1 MNEQLGPE
9 LSAAA
14 RRLIADARGAD
25 EPSAEDEARVKARW
39 LAGIAAGAGVS
50 SLSEAVRAAASTGWG
65 LKAGALV
72 AALAAATAGVI
83 LGWPQ
88 TSGHPSSQEVSTVPA
103 ARTGREPA
111 AAVQTVPAQPVVAAP
126 VAQQPVAQQPVTPQ
140 PVAPQPVTEQP
151 AAVPPSAPEV
161 VKPAVEAAAPA
172 ETAVQQPQP
181 AAVPPRA
188 GELKEVRSSAPRAAA
203 STRHAERAEK
213 LPEKPVAAATEEP
226 AAVAPLSG
234 QLGEEIAALS
244 EIRSNLQTGSAALA
258 LEQLSEYRRR
268 FEQPSLAMEADALR
282 VDALCR
288 AGQREAARTAATAF
302 ASNWPNSPLQQRVSA
317 ACP

>member
-9 LSAAA
+9 LSATA
-14 RRLIADARGAD
+14 RQLIADARGAD

-161 VKPAVEAAAPA
+161 VKPAVEAAAPTEA
-172 ETAVQQPQP
+172 AVQQPQP
-181 AAVPPRA
+181 AAAPPRA
-188 GELKEVRSSAPRAAA
+188 GEVKEVRATAPRAAA
-203 STRHAERAEK
+203 SARRAEK

-244 EIRSNLQTGSAALA
+244 EIRSNLQTGAASLA

-268 FEQPSLAMEADALR
+268 FGQPSLAMEADALR

>member
-1 MNEQLGPE
+1 MNDQLGPE

-14 RRLIADARGAD
+14 RQLIADARGAD

-65 LKAGALV
+65 LKVGALV
-72 AALAAATAGVI
+72 AALAAATAAVV

-88 TSGHPSSQEVSTVPA
+88 TSQPSGHEVSTARA
-103 ARTGREPA
+103 ARTAGQ
-111 AAVQTVPAQPVVAAP
+111 AVSPQAVSSPPEALPSQPVHADPLPAQPVAA
-126 VAQQPVAQQPVTPQ
+126 QPVAAQ
-140 PVAPQPVTEQP
+140 PVAAQPV
-151 AAVPPSAPEV
+151 AAQPSASPEV
-161 VKPAVEAAAPA
+161 VKPAEAAAPA
-172 ETAVQQPQP
+172 EAPVQQPQLAAAP
-181 AAVPPRA
+181 ARA
-188 GELKEVRSSAPRAAA
+188 GEAKEARSPAPRAPA
-203 STRHAERAEK
+203 STHRAERLQET
-213 LPEKPVAAATEEP
+213 PVAPAAEEP
-226 AAVAPLSG
+226 SAALALSG

-244 EIRSNLQTGSAALA
+244 EIRNNLQAGAATRA
-258 LEQLSEYRRR
+258 LEQLNEYRQR
-268 FEQPSLAMEADALR
+268 FGQPSLAMEADALR

-288 AGQREAARTAATAF
+288 AGQREAAHAAATAF